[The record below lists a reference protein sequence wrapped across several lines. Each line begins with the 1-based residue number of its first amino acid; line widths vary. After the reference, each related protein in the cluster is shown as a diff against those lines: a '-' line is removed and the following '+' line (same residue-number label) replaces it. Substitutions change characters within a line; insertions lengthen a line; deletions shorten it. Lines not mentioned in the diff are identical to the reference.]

1 MIIKFLKKNLKFYF
15 KNIFVLSKITFQ
27 PHFVKFGQ
35 LISITLIKLNNSMW
49 GPHLTCRDPSLGLVT
64 KVRVYKGVGWEWNT
78 RVTFH
83 APRSVGGFEGMNP
96 HNPKWTLTLGVEVL
110 MDSQIIKEKFQGL
123 EIIGL
128 KISLHYS
135 KALET

>member
-1 MIIKFLKKNLKFYF
+1 
-15 KNIFVLSKITFQ
+15 
-27 PHFVKFGQ
+27 
-35 LISITLIKLNNSMW
+35 
-49 GPHLTCRDPSLGLVT
+49 
-64 KVRVYKGVGWEWNT
+64 
-78 RVTFH
+78 
-83 APRSVGGFEGMNP
+83 MNP

-135 KALET
+135 KALETQMSEMGSHDPFGYLKYKLWPKEELVVKVPI